1 MASQSTID
9 ATKNR
14 EVVPTAAH
22 PPNVESV
29 TDLAEI
35 CSWLGT
41 YRERLRAAQ
50 PAFALTGAL
59 TPGRSA
65 RAQVVA
71 VAAIVGVELFGQGER
86 LNPFG
91 SRRDLA
97 PETVVD
103 QRYQII
109 SRIGSGGMVAIG
121 RASKRP

>member
-50 PAFALTGAL
+50 LEDRERLTGDL
-59 TPGRSA
+59 
-65 RAQVVA
+65 
-71 VAAIVGVELFGQGER
+71 
-86 LNPFG
+86 
-91 SRRDLA
+91 SRRH
-97 PETVVD
+97 V
-103 QRYQII
+103 RYQE
-109 SRIGSGGMVAIG
+109 R
-121 RASKRP
+121 RPELA